1 MVFAA
6 LQRIRP
12 PGIDLRRSG
21 SLSLSDGFDF
31 DFVLTDGTQTTVV
44 ETRSIRRELIGK
56 DIQRMSVLSE
66 DTARYP
72 QATLLVVAKNGFS
85 LSAYRWVS
93 DNSEQLTHLR
103 KIVLVKWDGEGND
116 RELSEAL
123 ALSISE

>member
-1 MVFAA
+1 
-6 LQRIRP
+6 
-12 PGIDLRRSG
+12 
-21 SLSLSDGFDF
+21 
-31 DFVLTDGTQTTVV
+31 
-44 ETRSIRRELIGK
+44 
-56 DIQRMSVLSE
+56 MSVLSE